1 MKTFEKPLSAKEE
14 KEYLEKYRNG
24 DVRAGDVLIIRNMRL
39 VAHMVKHYSLSDRET
54 SELISIG
61 TIGLIKAIDKF
72 DLGQPVML
80 STYAVPMISGEIKR
94 FIRDDG
100 MIKIS
105 RSIKENGWKIRKASE
120 QLAKTN
126 GREPTAGEISEFTG
140 IPVEDIAIATTAGKE
155 VESIYKTA
163 YQSDGAQVYIV
174 DKLAAVSEVP
184 ASEKLLNHMMLEQM
198 IDSLDETEKCLI
210 RMRYYEDCTQTQ
222 VADKLGISQVQVS
235 RLEKKILMRMRKNI
249 DL

>member
-1 MKTFEKPLSAKEE
+1 M
-14 KEYLEKYRNG
+14 
-24 DVRAGDVLIIRNMRL
+24 
-39 VAHMVKHYSLSDRET
+39 
-54 SELISIG
+54 
-61 TIGLIKAIDKF
+61 
-72 DLGQPVML
+72 
-80 STYAVPMISGEIKR
+80 
-94 FIRDDG
+94 
-100 MIKIS
+100 
-105 RSIKENGWKIRKASE
+105 
-120 QLAKTN
+120 
-126 GREPTAGEISEFTG
+126 
-140 IPVEDIAIATTAGKE
+140 EDIAVATTAGKE